1 MEQEMN
7 EVSKEEEV
15 IIRRNASRS
24 NSNPALLDQINE
36 EENLINNI

>member
-1 MEQEMN
+1 MEQEIK
-7 EVSKEEEV
+7 EASKEEED
-15 IIRRNASRS
+15 IIRRNAKRS